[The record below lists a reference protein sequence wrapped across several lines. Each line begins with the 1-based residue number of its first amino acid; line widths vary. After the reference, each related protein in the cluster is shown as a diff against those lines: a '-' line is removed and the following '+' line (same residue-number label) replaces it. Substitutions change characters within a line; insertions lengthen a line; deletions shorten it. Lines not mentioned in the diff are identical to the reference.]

1 MWEDE
6 LLLLLAEELLPLRW
20 LEELLTEALLLW
32 EEDELLRLAE
42 EPLLRLEDAL
52 DDLCDDCDVVL
63 REPLP
68 LREALPLRDWASA
81 SPNVSEATIAATKTL
96 RSTFFITSE
105 F

>member
-6 LLLLLAEELLPLRW
+6 LLLLLAEELLRW
-20 LEELLTEALLLW
+20 LELLTEALLLW
-32 EEDELLRLAE
+32 EDELLRLAE

>member
-6 LLLLLAEELLPLRW
+6 LLLLLAEELLLRW
-20 LEELLTEALLLW
+20 LELLTEALLLW
-32 EEDELLRLAE
+32 EDELLLRLAE

>member
-1 MWEDE
+1 MEALLLWEDDE

-20 LEELLTEALLLW
+20 LEELLTEALLRL
-32 EEDELLRLAE
+32 EEL
-42 EPLLRLEDAL
+42 LLRLEDAL

>member
-1 MWEDE
+1 MEALLLWEDDE

-20 LEELLTEALLLW
+20 LEELLTEA
-32 EEDELLRLAE
+32 
-42 EPLLRLEDAL
+42 LLRLEDAL

-81 SPNVSEATIAATKTL
+81 SPNVSEATIAAAKTL
-96 RSTFFITSE
+96 RSTFFITPE